1 MTRPTDQAPR
11 DTARDRAWIELRA
24 KCPKRSNGKPVED
37 PAHLPLFV
45 AADEPG
51 LPL

>member
-1 MTRPTDQAPR
+1 MTKRPISDRDRQLLQLRAQAP
-11 DTARDRAWIELRA
+11 L
-24 KCPKRSNGKPVED
+24 KSKGKPVED
-37 PAHLPLFV
+37 PGFLPLFV